1 MDPEFLDDAK
11 LLAITVL
18 FLIGVVQ
25 LGRWSWCAVRYFRD
39 GPVLDTAYM
48 TEVLI
53 AGEYQMRLRQVRSRH
68 KLQPTVLMS

>member
-11 LLAITVL
+11 LLAITVVC
-18 FLIGVVQ
+18 LIGVVQ

-53 AGEYQMRLRQVRSRH
+53 AGEYKMREVRRRH
-68 KLQPTVLMS
+68 NLQPTVLMS

>member
-11 LLAITVL
+11 LLAITVV

-39 GPVLDTAYM
+39 GPVHDTAYM
-48 TEVLI
+48 TAKLI
-53 AGEYQMRLRQVRSRH
+53 AGNNKMKELRSRH
-68 KLQPTVLMS
+68 KLQPAVVMS

>member
-11 LLAITVL
+11 LLAITVV

-39 GPVLDTAYM
+39 GPVHDTAYV
-48 TEVLI
+48 TAVLI
-53 AGEYQMRLRQVRSRH
+53 AGKNKMREVRSRH